1 MVRGSLSGL
10 LFVSVTETNVLL
22 RHTGAGS
29 AIVRLCEL
37 LFLSPRLQHRS
48 FTVPWR
54 RRPNTNPRIVL
65 SCRPLST
72 PVDPLSAPT
81 MNVRTQPLSAEEQ
94 VGRIPGRARRRR
106 RPGESNANISIPF
119 SPP

>member
-1 MVRGSLSGL
+1 MKTFSVFVLIITTNYMYMYISGGVVVRGSLSGL

-37 LFLSPRLQHRS
+37 LFLSPALQHRS

-65 SCRPLST
+65 SC
-72 PVDPLSAPT
+72 
-81 MNVRTQPLSAEEQ
+81 
-94 VGRIPGRARRRR
+94 
-106 RPGESNANISIPF
+106 
-119 SPP
+119 